1 MKFRLKFRPK
11 FFWKRS
17 FFDQNQQPLKSIEPF
32 ERILRALFMS
42 QCPYKFFS
50 FLDLR
55 NAFNRFRVFSRDTD
69 CFNSFFWDLHAFRLK
84 VLEKNVGGEE
94 GKVGLSIS
102 RTNADPQ
109 WNPVY
114 NAFHQLFVVETKRFF
129 GSSVNVILVWQT
141 CHQRSSRA
149 AKSKR
154 RAVGKYFSEWI
165 RYMFLMSKCKGH
177 WNLGSCPT
185 SVLAKRE
192 LLRNV
197 KCWLFLKVKH
207 VFFRKSPFRSGSL
220 FGCLSIL
227 MLLTPLAEVTP

>member
-1 MKFRLKFRPK
+1 VHCKLIPLRIRVRFRNTQPRLNQFKIFERLLTPSTAMKFRMKFRPK

-69 CFNSFFWDLHAFRLK
+69 CFDSFFWDLHAFRLK

-114 NAFHQLFVVETKRFF
+114 NAFHQFFLLWKRND
-129 GSSVNVILVWQT
+129 SSVVLWT
-141 CHQRSSRA
+141 WSWC
-149 AKSKR
+149 
-154 RAVGKYFSEWI
+154 GKPAI
-165 RYMFLMSKCKGH
+165 
-177 WNLGSCPT
+177 
-185 SVLAKRE
+185 SVLAG
-192 LLRNV
+192 LRKAN
-197 KCWLFLKVKH
+197 
-207 VFFRKSPFRSGSL
+207 
-220 FGCLSIL
+220 
-227 MLLTPLAEVTP
+227 AER